1 MRMKRTL
8 FLRNKI
14 EDWLNDLS
22 LKRKLWVLYYV
33 CILIPLIITD
43 GIILYILISGEQAE
57 RQNEMHNIA
66 SAVQYNITSYVENSA
81 VLARSINT
89 SSYVQEFLS
98 TQYESPQSY
107 VAHYYEFMRD
117 SLIQGV
123 MGIDNSSNSITLY
136 ADNETIINGGRCSR
150 LSHVISAPWY
160 GLFEE
165 SKQKTLLQFYF
176 DDWKSP
182 YVQPERKMLFLQ
194 RLDQKFG
201 DNAEKLLKIEV
212 DYGSLVRNI
221 INMNYDFPVCI
232 CNGDR
237 LLFSNI
243 GPNNTGQNFSRFTMT
258 DVAGVE
264 REFELYG
271 SALTIYV
278 LKRDNS
284 ILAMIQDRFP
294 LIAFLLLLNIILP
307 QLLMNFIERSV
318 TVRIRRLSQVFD
330 QVDSDELITIDGKG
344 GRDEI
349 GGLMEN
355 YNLMANRMNGLI
367 QTVYKNKLREQ
378 EMDIARQKAELL
390 ALYSQID
397 PHFLFNALES
407 IRMHSIIKDE
417 KETARM
423 VEKLA
428 VLERQNV
435 DWSTGMNTVKAEMK
449 FVEAYLELQKY
460 RFGDRLFYRLEV
472 EDACENIRIPKLS
485 ITTFV
490 ENACVHGIESKA
502 ATGWVFVRV
511 YTEDG
516 MLCIEVEDTGGGM
529 EETELERL
537 RYRMEHAS
545 IEMLEE
551 KDRVGIVNVCLRI
564 RMVTED
570 KARFSL
576 ESEKGIGTVVL
587 IRMPYDQNRGG
598 GVTIC

>member
-1 MRMKRTL
+1 MKKIL
-8 FLRNKI
+8 LLRNKI

-43 GIILYILISGEQAE
+43 GIILYILVSEEQAE
-57 RQNEMHNIA
+57 QQNEMRNIA
-66 SAVQYNITSYVENSA
+66 NAVQYNITSYVENSA

-89 SSYVQEFLS
+89 NSYVMEFLS
-98 TQYESPQSY
+98 TQYASPQSY
-107 VAHYYEFMRD
+107 VAHYYEFTRD

-123 MGIDNSSNSITLY
+123 MGIDNSNNRITLY
-136 ADNETIINGGRCSR
+136 ADNETIVNGGWCCKLSR
-150 LSHVISAPWY
+150 VAESPWY
-160 GLFEE
+160 KLFGE
-165 SKQKTLLQFYF
+165 SMQKTLLLFYF
-176 DDWKSP
+176 DDWNSP

-194 RLDQKFG
+194 RLDQKF
-201 DNAEKLLKIEV
+201 DDKAEKLLKIEV

-221 INMNYDFPVCI
+221 SNMNYDFPVYL

-243 GPNNTGQNFSRFTMT
+243 GPNNTGQDFTRFAMT
-258 DVAGVE
+258 EEAGVE
-264 REFELYG
+264 QKFDLYG
-271 SALTIYV
+271 SELTIYV
-278 LKRDNS
+278 LERRNN
-284 ILAMIQDRFP
+284 ILSMIEGRLP

-307 QLLMNFIERSV
+307 QLLMNSIERSV

-330 QVDSDELITIDGKG
+330 QVDSDELITIDGRG

-355 YNLMANRMNGLI
+355 YNLMAERMNGLI

-417 KETARM
+417 QETARM

-428 VLERQNV
+428 VLERRNV
-435 DWSTGMNTVKAEMK
+435 DWSTGMNTVKAEIE

-472 EDACENIRIPKLS
+472 DSACDNILIPKLS

-511 YTEDG
+511 YTEDE

-529 EETELERL
+529 EEPELERL

-545 IEMLEE
+545 IEMLKE

-570 KARFSL
+570 RTQFSL

-587 IRMPYDQNRGG
+587 IRMPYDSSLWG
-598 GVTIC
+598 GV

>member
-1 MRMKRTL
+1 MRMKRIL
-8 FLRNKI
+8 YLRNQM
-14 EDWLNDLS
+14 ENWLNDLS

-43 GIILYILISGEQAE
+43 GVILYILISEEQAE
-57 RQNEMHNIA
+57 QQHEMQNIA
-66 SAVQYNITSYVENSA
+66 SAVQYSITGYVENSA

-89 SSYVQEFLS
+89 NSYVQEFLS

-123 MGIDNSSNSITLY
+123 MGIDNSNNSITLY
-136 ADNETIINGGRCSR
+136 ADNETIINGGGCSR
-150 LSHVISAPWY
+150 ISCVAEAPWY
-160 GLFEE
+160 KLFEE
-165 SKQKTLLQFYF
+165 SGQKTLLLFHF

-194 RLDQKFG
+194 RLDRKFG

-212 DYGSLVRNI
+212 DYGILVRNI
-221 INMNYDFPVCI
+221 SNMNYDFPVCI

-243 GPNNTGQNFSRFTMT
+243 GPNNTGQDFNRFVMT
-258 DVAGVE
+258 DAVGVE

-278 LKRDNS
+278 LERDNS

-307 QLLMNFIERSV
+307 QLLMNLIERSV

-330 QVDSDELITIDGKG
+330 QVDSDELVTIDGKG

-355 YNLMANRMNGLI
+355 YNLMAKRMNGLI

-417 KETARM
+417 QETARM

-435 DWSTGMNTVKAEMK
+435 DWSTGMNTVKAEME

-490 ENACVHGIESKA
+490 ENACVHGIESKT

-511 YTEDG
+511 YMEDE

-570 KARFSL
+570 QTQFLL

-587 IRMPYDQNRGG
+587 IRMPYAQNLRGG
-598 GVTIC
+598 V